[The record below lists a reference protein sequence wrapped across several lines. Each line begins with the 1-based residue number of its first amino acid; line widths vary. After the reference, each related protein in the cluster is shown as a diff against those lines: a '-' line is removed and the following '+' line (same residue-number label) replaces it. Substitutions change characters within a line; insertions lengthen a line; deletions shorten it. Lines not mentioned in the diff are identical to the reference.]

1 MADLKECYSSGN
13 TAKNNSGDENSLKFM
28 GDDEN
33 ESEHTRRICIYLHNL
48 QNRLKQGVAQH
59 TDLVQKSV
67 RLLKEVND
75 VSTTLA
81 LAKSGSNNQK
91 TKIKRLIMEFES
103 GCATPG
109 QEDLMELRDLLAD
122 FEKLHENQLLQ
133 ESLLNFKRAG
143 DSFEKVYAF
152 LETVGLG
159 NNTSPHPSPQPSQ
172 LMTTQSTNRSLR
184 ERIEAFNKS
193 LELGTNISQDF
204 VRCFSSHCSLENSE
218 KITSQSKLPNIGSRT
233 NSGYEGDVD
242 SEIEL
247 AENEALAETEKQ

>member
-1 MADLKECYSSGN
+1 MADLKECNSSGL
-13 TAKNNSGDENSLKFM
+13 TAMNNGGDENSLKFM
-28 GDDEN
+28 GDDDN
-33 ESEHTRRICIYLHNL
+33 ESEHTRRICIYLHKL

-75 VSTTLA
+75 VSATLA
-81 LAKSGSNNQK
+81 VARSGANHQK

-103 GCATPG
+103 GSATQG

-143 DSFEKVYAF
+143 DSFQKVFAF

-159 NNTSPHPSPQPSQ
+159 NNTSPQPSPQPSQ

-204 VRCFSSHCSLENSE
+204 VRCFSSHCSLENIEKSPSE
-218 KITSQSKLPNIGSRT
+218 LKLQNVGSRT

-242 SEIEL
+242 SEIEQADVEIQTE
-247 AENEALAETEKQ
+247 AEK